1 MEFAEEDAIS
11 YNELMFVIPEQV
23 YSPAEDTDLCVKIL
37 LDWADHQSESPR
49 ILELGIGPG
58 TLSLL
63 LADYLAK
70 NGLIPQIIGSDINPL
85 AVEVATLT
93 RN

>member
-49 ILELGIGPG
+49 ILEWNSPG

-63 LADYLAK
+63 LA
-70 NGLIPQIIGSDINPL
+70 II
-85 AVEVATLT
+85 
-93 RN
+93 

>member
-49 ILELGIGPG
+49 ILEW
-58 TLSLL
+58 
-63 LADYLAK
+63 
-70 NGLIPQIIGSDINPL
+70 
-85 AVEVATLT
+85 E
-93 RN
+93 